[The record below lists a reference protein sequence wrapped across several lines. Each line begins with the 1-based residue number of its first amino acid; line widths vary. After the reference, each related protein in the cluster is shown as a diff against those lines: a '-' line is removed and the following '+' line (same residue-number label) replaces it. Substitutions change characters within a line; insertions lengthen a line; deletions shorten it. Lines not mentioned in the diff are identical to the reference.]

1 MRSDEI
7 KKGFDKAPHRSLLRA
22 TGLKT
27 EDFKKPFIGVA
38 NSFIEIIPGHFFL
51 NKYAEIIKE
60 EIRANGCIPFE
71 FNTIG
76 VDDGIAMGHDGMLY
90 SLPSRELI
98 ANSIETVMN
107 AHKLDAMI
115 AIPNCDKIT
124 PGMVMGA
131 LRVDVP
137 TIFVTGGPMKK
148 GVLDDGT
155 PVDLAT
161 VFEGI
166 GKYENGEITPAQL
179 EELECKACPSG
190 GSCSGMFTANSMNT
204 LIEAMGIA
212 LKGNGT
218 ILALT
223 KEREQLLR
231 QAARRICEIA
241 KDEQQ
246 SEKYRIKNI
255 LNQQAIHNA
264 FVVDMAMGGSSNT
277 VLHMLAI
284 AIEAGVDFDI
294 QKINEISKKVSHIAK
309 ISPSLSH
316 IHMEDINRAG
326 GVSAVMKEISKRGGV
341 LNTDNLTIEGQ
352 TIGERIADAVIK
364 DESVIHPLSKAYS
377 KVGGLAILFGNLAEE
392 GCVIKTAGIV
402 GERSFK
408 GKAVCFNSQPEA
420 IEGIRKGKV
429 KKGDVAVIRYEGPK
443 GGPGMQEML
452 SPTSMIMGMGLGA
465 DVALITDGRFSG
477 ATRGLSI
484 GHISPEAAEGGVIGL
499 LKDGD
504 EIFIDVDQYK
514 IEVNLSNE
522 EIGKRRSEWK
532 MPKKEVPGKWLKMYA
547 ILASNASLGAVLKTE
562 L

>member
-27 EDFKKPFIGVA
+27 DDFKKPFIGVA

-131 LRVDVP
+131 LRVNVP

-241 KDEQQ
+241 KDEKQT
-246 SEKYRIKNI
+246 EKYRIKNI
-255 LNQQAIHNA
+255 LNAQAVHNA

-294 QKINEISKKVSHIAK
+294 KKINEISKKVSHIAK

-341 LNTDNLTIEGQ
+341 LNTDNPTIEGV
-352 TIGERIADAVIK
+352 TIGERIADADIK
-364 DESVIHPLSKAYS
+364 DESVIHPLEKAYS

-392 GCVIKTAGIV
+392 GCVIKTAGII

-408 GKAVCFNSQPEA
+408 GKAVCFDSQPEA
-420 IEGIRKGKV
+420 IEGIRKGRV
-429 KKGDVAVIRYEGPK
+429 KKGDIAVIRYEGPK

-484 GHISPEAAEGGVIGL
+484 GHISPEAAEGGMIGL

-514 IEVNLSNE
+514 IEVNLSDD
-522 EIGKRRSEWK
+522 EIEKRRAEWK
-532 MPKKEVPGKWLKMYA
+532 IPKKEVPGKWLKMYS